1 MRHGLRA
8 CLFLVLPR
16 QKRLKK
22 GCRKADAKSKN
33 IGKENCFNPS
43 HAKYWAGNHA
53 RKGRDGEAADK
64 KGKI

>member
-1 MRHGLRA
+1 MCIYVQLCA
-8 CLFLVLPR
+8 YTQPEN
-16 QKRLKK
+16 
-22 GCRKADAKSKN
+22 KADAKSKN